1 MPTKAELYAQMADKV
16 ATQLTGSW
24 QEWAGFLTTASRL
37 YKYPFHE
44 QLMIYAQRPDATAC
58 AEYDLWNERMGRYV
72 RRGSKGIALVDDSGD
87 RPRLRYVFD
96 ISDTGTREH
105 SRTPW
110 LWQLEERHLDSVQ
123 AMRRCDNM
131 NTNDLNT
138 ALFEKM
144 AAEQDKFRDWLKSQP
159 PEEVLNHAYEYT
171 IREDIVMAMEEL
183 ELIDTQAQALLESPS
198 PLADVYRYFEKL
210 ETGYMDVIRD
220 SIENRADD
228 VCRAQEELRTAP
240 LYPHSAA
247 YASEHGEMAQYNRS
261 YQANSA
267 CKEAIEQA
275 ISAHYAANR
284 LDTEAAVKDV
294 LEKFGAERVQFI
306 LTNTIQHKNH
316 DGRISQDNKAW
327 AKTIPMP
334 EDSGASRHCAY
345 LVVDGV
351 NPGLTDLFTRQA
363 RKAMQEQQKSSVLQ
377 KLRQEPPARKP
388 AAPKKQEPER

>member
-1 MPTKAELYAQMADKV
+1 
-16 ATQLTGSW
+16 
-24 QEWAGFLTTASRL
+24 
-37 YKYPFHE
+37 
-44 QLMIYAQRPDATAC
+44 
-58 AEYDLWNERMGRYV
+58 
-72 RRGSKGIALVDDSGD
+72 
-87 RPRLRYVFD
+87 
-96 ISDTGTREH
+96 
-105 SRTPW
+105 
-110 LWQLEERHLDSVQ
+110 
-123 AMRRCDNM
+123 M

-138 ALFEKM
+138 ALYEKM
-144 AAEQDKFRDWLKSQP
+144 AAEQDKFRDWLKSQS

-183 ELIDTQAQALLESPS
+183 ELTDAQAQALLDSPS

-240 LYPHSAA
+240 LYPHSAS
-247 YASEHGEMAQYNRS
+247 YASQHGEMAQYNLS

-275 ISAHYAANR
+275 ISAHYAENR

-306 LTNTIQHKNH
+306 LANTIQHKNH

-327 AKTIPMP
+327 AKTKNL
-334 EDSGASRHCAY
+334 SAY
-345 LVVDGV
+345 LRKMAVDGYV
-351 NPGLTDLFTRQA
+351 VQLDLPELKELVSLLRRSSNNLNQLTRKVHETERIYDVDLEDISQR
-363 RKAMQEQQKSSVLQ
+363 QEQLWDGVKEILTQLS
-377 KLRQEPPARKP
+377 KLS
-388 AAPKKQEPER
+388 